1 MITSGQIRA
10 ARALLRWNA
19 EQLAERAGIGI
30 ATIRRIELMEG
41 VPTGN
46 IRTLESL
53 KKALEEGGVEFIG
66 SAVDKPGVRRCGN
79 KETDR

>member
-1 MITSGQIRA
+1 
-10 ARALLRWNA
+10 
-19 EQLAERAGIGI
+19 LAERAGIGI

-46 IRTLESL
+46 IRTLEAL

-66 SAVDKPGVRRCGN
+66 SAVDKPGVRRC
-79 KETDR
+79 